1 MNFKVLKSKID
12 FTAEVFGIDARQNIS
27 HEQKIQLTK
36 LINEYAVII
45 LKNQKIND
53 DEQIKFSENFGFIEP
68 AGTNTELTKITDRRL
83 SLKMNDV
90 SNLDKNNKPLTKSN
104 QNRIFGLGNRLW
116 HTDASFKKIPVT
128 FSILSGRK
136 VSSKGGET
144 EFCDMRCGYK
154 ALSNKMKNKVES
166 LIGEHSLQYSRGKL
180 GFIMKDVL
188 TNKELKKFK
197 PVLQPLVRKNYVTDR
212 KSLYLSAHLGLI
224 KDWELADSIL
234 FINDLME
241 VCTRPDY
248 IYSHKWEENDLVIW
262 DNTQVMHRG
271 RYFNDQKEIRDVRRT
286 TIAGTEMLI
295 DQ

>member
-1 MNFKVLKSKID
+1 MNFKVLKLKIG
-12 FTAEVFGIDARQNIS
+12 FTAEVSGIDLRQNIS
-27 HEQKIQLTK
+27 YEQKIQLTK

-90 SNLDKNNKPLTKSN
+90 SNLDKNNKPLKKSN

-136 VSSKGGET
+136 VSSKGGDT

-154 ALSNKMKNKVES
+154 ALSNEMKNKVES

-241 VCTRPDY
+241 ICTRPDY

>member
-1 MNFKVLKSKID
+1 MNFKVLKSKIG
-12 FTAEVFGIDARQNIS
+12 FTAEVSGIDVRQNIS

-154 ALSNKMKNKVES
+154 ALSNEMKNKVEN

-197 PVLQPLVRKNYVTDR
+197 PVLQPLVRKNSVTDR
-212 KSLYLSAHLGLI
+212 KSLVSFC
-224 KDWELADSIL
+224 S
-234 FINDLME
+234 F
-241 VCTRPDY
+241 R
-248 IYSHKWEENDLVIW
+248 
-262 DNTQVMHRG
+262 
-271 RYFNDQKEIRDVRRT
+271 FN
-286 TIAGTEMLI
+286 
-295 DQ
+295 

>member
-1 MNFKVLKSKID
+1 MDFKVLKSKID

-136 VSSKGGET
+136 VSSKGGDT

-154 ALSNKMKNKVES
+154 ALSNEMKNKVES

-241 VCTRPDY
+241 ICTRPDY

>member
-1 MNFKVLKSKID
+1 MDFKVLKSKID

-154 ALSNKMKNKVES
+154 ALSNEMKNKVES

-234 FINDLME
+234 FINDLIE
-241 VCTRPDY
+241 ICACSDY
-248 IYSHKWEENDLVIW
+248 IYAHKWEENDLVIW

-271 RYFNDQKEIRDVRRT
+271 RYFNDQKEVRDVRRT

>member
-1 MNFKVLKSKID
+1 MNFKVLKSKIG
-12 FTAEVFGIDARQNIS
+12 FAAEVFGIDARQNIS
-27 HEQKIQLTK
+27 QQHQIELTRI
-36 LINEYAVII
+36 INEHAVII
-45 LKNQKIND
+45 FKNQNIND
-53 DEQIKFSENFGFIEP
+53 DEQIKFSENFGEIEP
-68 AGTNTELTKITDRRL
+68 AGTNTELTKMKDRRL

-90 SNLDKNNKPLTKSN
+90 SNLDKNNKPLAKSN

-116 HTDASFKKIPVT
+116 HTDASFKKKPVT

-136 VSSKGGET
+136 VSLKGGET

-154 ALSNKMKNKVES
+154 ALSKEMKNKVDD
-166 LIGEHSLQYSRGKL
+166 LVGEHSLQYSRGKL
-180 GFIMKDVL
+180 GFVMKDVL
-188 TNKELKKFK
+188 TKKELEKFK
-197 PVLQPLVRKNYVTDR
+197 PVLQPLVRKNSITNR

-241 VCTRPDY
+241 ICTCSDY
-248 IYSHKWEENDLVIW
+248 IYAHKWEENDLIIW

-271 RYFNDQKEIRDVRRT
+271 RYFNDQKEVRDVRRT